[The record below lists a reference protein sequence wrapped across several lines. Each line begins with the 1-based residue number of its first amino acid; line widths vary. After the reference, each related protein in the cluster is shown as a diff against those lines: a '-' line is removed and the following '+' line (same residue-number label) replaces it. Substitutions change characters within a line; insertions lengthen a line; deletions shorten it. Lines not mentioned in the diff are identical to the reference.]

1 MRENMITPVFVLLLS
16 LSLIAISSCKE
27 KKSARELKNIDI
39 AGALGKGR
47 IIPLSDIAK
56 DIRYVALETN
66 DTALVGN
73 INSVF
78 YENGLIYIVH
88 SSTAISLFDDKG
100 KFIRT
105 IDRSGRG
112 PEEYPSLQVLDML
125 EIDKNNGN
133 LIVQSMDSKL
143 NEYTKTGDFVRK
155 IQPPDIESSP
165 DTYNKALKI
174 KDNQYIFTLRPGD
187 DSTANCAV
195 VYDSLYNILKM
206 VPASSFKNDD
216 FTRVNFS
223 NSMFTF
229 MKIETDYRVSRFEDK
244 VRIISN
250 YPGFILSLDKNLALD
265 TAFTINYGPY
275 KVTMSNKEEMF
286 SPTAKIISWI
296 GSLKES
302 KDYIYLWLNLRALSH
317 EPEEQ
322 IYNDPSGK
330 EIRRIFGITYGLF
343 NKNTS
348 EVTLMNQP
356 VKGKKGFM
364 EDFENGP
371 TFWPKTISSQE
382 YLVAAYTAVEFMDFA
397 ENNNCS
403 EKIKELAAGLNENDN
418 PVVALVKLK

>member
-1 MRENMITPVFVLLLS
+1 MRKNIMTPFFVLLLS
-16 LSLIAISSCKE
+16 ISLITISSCKE

-47 IIPLSDIAK
+47 IIPLSEIAK

-88 SSTAISLFDDKG
+88 SSTAISVFDDNG

-112 PEEYPSLQVLDML
+112 PEEYPSLPPLDML

-133 LIVQSMDSKL
+133 LIVQSLDSKL
-143 NEYTKTGDFVRK
+143 YEYTKTGDFVRR

-165 DTYNKALKI
+165 DTYNKAFKI

-195 VYDSLYNILKM
+195 VYDSLFNILKM
-206 VPASSFKNDD
+206 VPTPYVKNDNITGVNISISFK
-216 FTRVNFS
+216 
-223 NSMFTF
+223 TF
-229 MKIETDYRVSRFEDK
+229 IAIENDYRVSRFEDK

-250 YPGFILSLDKNLALD
+250 YPSFILSLDKNLALD

-286 SPTAKIISWI
+286 SPSTKNIIWI

-302 KDYIYLWLNLRALSH
+302 KDYIYLWLNLKTLAL

-322 IYNDPSGK
+322 LSDGPNGNK
-330 EIRRIFGITYGLF
+330 IRRIFGITYGLF
-343 NKNTS
+343 NKNTG

-356 VKGKKGFM
+356 VKGKKGFK

-371 TFWPKTISSQE
+371 TFWPKTISSQD

-403 EKIKELAAGLNENDN
+403 GKIKELAAGLNENDN